1 MIESIM
7 RPEELRTLLRRQPFI
22 PIRVYLSDGTTYEI
36 HHPEMAFLT
45 RFTVEIGIEE
55 LKGSG
60 IADRVMH
67 GSLVHVVRVENV
79 DGQTSG
85 KDGQAT

>member
-45 RFTVEIGIEE
+45 RSTVEIGIEE

-67 GSLVHVVRVENV
+67 CSLVHVVRVENV
-79 DGQTSG
+79 DGQTS
-85 KDGQAT
+85 